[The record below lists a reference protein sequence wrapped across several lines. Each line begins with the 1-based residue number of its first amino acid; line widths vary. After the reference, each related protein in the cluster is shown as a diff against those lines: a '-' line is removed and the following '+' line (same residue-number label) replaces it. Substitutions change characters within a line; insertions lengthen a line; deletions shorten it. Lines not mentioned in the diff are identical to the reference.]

1 MVAVKME
8 KEGEVSVFF
17 FCEGGG
23 LVLGR

>member
-1 MVAVKME
+1 MVEVKME